1 MIEARTNNPGEA
13 TQKNEPPNTITVS
26 MILEDLDNGIDRTG
40 IQEKYGLEKWE
51 VTQMFQ
57 HPALKGKKAR
67 KIRKLSFNFV
77 DDTAA
82 DPNQTSIDVETG
94 PDVDVHTE
102 ASMIVEATPELQ
114 EEDPFIGEYGEE
126 DEF

>member
-1 MIEARTNNPGEA
+1 MIEARTNNPGEV
-13 TQKNEPPNTITVS
+13 TQKNETPNTITVS
-26 MILEDLDNGIDRTG
+26 MILEDLDNGVDRLG

-67 KIRKLSFNFV
+67 KVRKLSFNFV

-82 DPNQTSIDVETG
+82 DPNQTSIPVEE
-94 PDVDVHTE
+94 PDVHQE
-102 ASMIVEATPELQ
+102 AMSTIAATPELQ
-114 EEDPFIGEYGEE
+114 QEDPFIGEYGEDE

>member
-13 TQKNEPPNTITVS
+13 TQKTETPNTITVS

-57 HPALKGKKAR
+57 HPTLKGKKAR

-82 DPNQTSIDVETG
+82 DPNQTSIDVEG
-94 PDVDVHTE
+94 PDVCVHTE

-114 EEDPFIGEYGEE
+114 QEDPFIGEYGEE